1 MQLLKGLTWDSL
13 FQCVVFVWVCLHIPF
28 SQKTFFGAMFQH
40 LASVLRKWVPERKER
55 RRKIVEGNIRW
66 SRRRRAK
73 PKQGSVHRNAVQL
86 CRDSQFGR
94 AGVRADWVDSL

>member
-1 MQLLKGLTWDSL
+1 MFALTVKPETLL
-13 FQCVVFVWVCLHIPF
+13 
-28 SQKTFFGAMFQH
+28 GAMFQR
-40 LASVLRKWVPERKER
+40 LASVLRMWVPERQKRWR
-55 RRKIVEGNIRW
+55 RIAEENMRW
-66 SRRRRAK
+66 LKRRRRAK

>member
-1 MQLLKGLTWDSL
+1 M
-13 FQCVVFVWVCLHIPF
+13 
-28 SQKTFFGAMFQH
+28 
-40 LASVLRKWVPERKER
+40 
-55 RRKIVEGNIRW
+55 EGDIRW
-66 SRRRRAK
+66 LRRRRAK